1 MARRKERKVKAVY
14 TVFEYEDG
22 GAMEAILPD
31 GRMALLTLPH
41 DLYECT
47 SASVFNG
54 AICRRRGGKIEI
66 VDDDCSTL
74 AEARDHLDMS
84 GYSPEDIRKMKL
96 ELRVLVS
103 FD

>member
-1 MARRKERKVKAVY
+1 MARKKERKVKAVY

-22 GAMEAILPD
+22 GPMEAILPD

-47 SASVFNG
+47 SASIVHG

-66 VDDDCSTL
+66 MDDECNSL
-74 AEARDHLDMS
+74 EEAREHLDMA
-84 GYSPEDIRKMKL
+84 GYDPEEVRRMKL
-96 ELRVLVS
+96 ELRVMVS